1 MTGFTDSRREFLL
14 KTLSLAL
21 ASGLCACRSVGRQR
35 RELTR
40 SRDRIGGEDAHVII
54 EEGIVVVDGRKAH
67 ATTVNASVP
76 GPLVR
81 LQEGED
87 AVLSV
92 TNLLDE
98 DSSIHWHGL
107 ILPANM
113 DGVPGVSFAGI
124 KPGET
129 FTHRFPV
136 RQSGTYWYHSHSGLQ
151 EQTGVFGA
159 LIIEPTVP
167 EPYAYDRDYVV
178 LLSDWTFEDPHKI
191 LARLKKQSG
200 YYNFQK
206 RTLGELVHDASR
218 DGLGTALAERMA
230 WAKTRMDPTDI
241 ADITG
246 HTYTYLMNGRSPGD
260 NWTGLFQP
268 GERIRLRFI
277 NAAAAS
283 YFDVRIP
290 GLEMVVVQADGQN
303 VQPIAVDEFRIAIA
317 ETLDVIVQPTADRAF
332 TVFAEAMDR
341 SGYARGTLAPSA
353 DMQAAVPPRRPRPLL
368 TVADMGMGGMSMGDM
383 GSGPGMEHGMAG
395 RAPTP
400 EMPAGH
406 PGSGPHRE
414 SAMGKSSNEGVMHGP
429 DHHGAGNSMVAMMS
443 KSRLHEPGVGL
454 EDAGHRV
461 LVYGDLRGLQQI
473 EDDRL
478 PAREIELHLT
488 GNMER
493 YMWSFDGKKFSEVDG
508 PIRFVYGERLR
519 LTLVNDTMMNHP
531 IHLHGMWMELDV
543 GAGRYNPRKHTVNV
557 KPAERLSVN
566 ITADA
571 PGNWAFHC
579 HILYHMEMG
588 MFRVVSVTDADQEE
602 SQ

>member
-1 MTGFTDSRREFLL
+1 MDRNFDSRREFLSRGL
-14 KTLSLAL
+14 AFAL
-21 ASGLCACRSVGRQR
+21 ASGLYSCRSENRKQV
-35 RELTR
+35 ELTGAR
-40 SRDRIGGEDAHVII
+40 NRIGDEDAHVVI
-54 EEGIVVVDGRKAH
+54 ENGVVLIDGREVVT
-67 ATTVNASVP
+67 TTVNASIP

-81 LQEGED
+81 LQQGED

-92 TNLLDE
+92 TNLLNE

-107 ILPANM
+107 ILPADM

-124 KPGET
+124 SAGDT

-136 RQSGTYWYHSHSGLQ
+136 RQAGTYWYHSHSGLQ
-151 EQTGVFGA
+151 EQTGVFGPM
-159 LIIEPTVP
+159 IIDPAEPD
-167 EPYAYDRDYVV
+167 PYAYDRDFVV
-178 LLSDWTFEDPHKI
+178 MLSDWTFENPHTI

-206 RTLGELVHDASR
+206 RTLADLLDEADQK
-218 DGLGTALAERMA
+218 GLGATLAERMA
-230 WAKTRMDPTDI
+230 WAKMRMDPTDI

-246 HTYTYLMNGRSPGD
+246 HTYTYLMNGMSPAD
-260 NWTGLFQP
+260 NWSELFQP

-290 GLEMVVVQADGQN
+290 GLEMVVVAADGQN
-303 VQPIAVDEFRIAIA
+303 IQPIAVDEFRIAIA
-317 ETLDVIVQPTADRAF
+317 ETIDVIVSPTADRAF
-332 TVFAEAMDR
+332 TIFAEAMDR
-341 SGYARGTLAPSA
+341 SGYARGTLAPRMG
-353 DMQAAVPPRRPRPLL
+353 MQAAVPSRRERPLL
-368 TVADMGMGGMSMGDM
+368 TMADMGMGKMGHGAGMQEEMVESAGAEGMHAGHLNSDQERQTAMSMNSGD
-383 GSGPGMEHGMAG
+383 E
-395 RAPTP
+395 
-400 EMPAGH
+400 
-406 PGSGPHRE
+406 
-414 SAMGKSSNEGVMHGP
+414 KMHGP
-429 DHHGAGNSMVAMMS
+429 DHHGMGNSMVAMAS
-443 KSRLHEPGVGL
+443 KSRLHEPGIGL

-461 LVYGDLRGLQQI
+461 LVYGDLRGLQQV
-473 EDDRL
+473 EDERL

-493 YMWSFDGKKFSEVDG
+493 YMWSFDGKKFSEVEG
-508 PIRFVYGERLR
+508 PISFVYGERLR

-588 MFRVVSVTDADQEE
+588 MFRVVSVTDAEQEE
-602 SQ
+602 SR